1 MEKVKNISLR
11 KSLICHII
19 VFVLAAVLLSIVT
32 SYICRSS
39 IEHIQD
45 SYPYDGRKY
54 YLTDENGTGLV
65 RVHIYQRMRP

>member
-54 YLTDENGTGLV
+54 YLTD
-65 RVHIYQRMRP
+65 